1 VNVYGHV
8 VQASVHAVQADFA
21 EMDRAAD
28 RASMY
33 ALRQTGRVVKQEG
46 RKRARVYQG
55 PPTKGVVKG
64 ALKNSISSSKRLR
77 RAPDGTRALTVGPR
91 GPRVHLYAQ
100 KIDRLDPFMGPAY
113 SIAVAKARGIHELA
127 LERALKRV
135 GR

>member
-1 VNVYGHV
+1 VNITGTFVRPTV
-8 VQASVHAVQADFA
+8 TTVEADFV

-33 ALRQTGRVVKQEG
+33 ALRQTGRVVKQEA
-46 RKRARVYQG
+46 RKRARVYTG
-55 PPTKGVVKG
+55 PPRKDVEKG
-64 ALKNSISSSKRLR
+64 ALKRGISSSKRLR
-77 RAPDGTRALTVGPR
+77 REPDGTRSLTVGPR

-100 KIDRLDPFMGPAY
+100 KIERLDPFMTEAY
-113 SIAVAKARGIHELA
+113 AIAVARARGIHELA